1 MQIKRYEATSM
12 NEAVKKVKADL
23 GLDAIVLSTREMN
36 GKFEVV
42 AARDD
47 PGSGIA
53 RGTMRGSDL
62 FTFFKEEMDQLKT
75 LIMDSRKERDICSEL
90 TGLKETLD
98 DHFDFLGMQ
107 KNRDTSPH
115 LSRAYCHLIAGGIA
129 RQRAF
134 QLIEELK
141 NDSPMEEIKSYH
153 DALRIVEGIIKR
165 SIDASYKS
173 AEKKEK
179 AYHSSPKRVV
189 AFIGPAGSGKTTTLA
204 KLAARYL
211 LEDRL
216 NIAVITMD
224 TYRIGAAEQL
234 KIYAQIMDVPMGVAS
249 KKEEF
254 RNAVDRFADRDIILV
269 DTPGKSRNDEKYL
282 LELKDYFDGGPP
294 VETNLVLSITEKQEN
309 IIDAAARFG
318 ITDYDNIIFTKLDD
332 ADGFG
337 SIYNCIEHVGKPVF
351 YIANGQNV
359 PRDLRKMD
367 PAKLARL
374 IVENR
379 VN

>member
-1 MQIKRYEATSM
+1 MQIKRYESTSM
-12 NEAVKKVKADL
+12 NKAVKKVKADL

-47 PGSGIA
+47 PGLGIR
-53 RGTMRGSDL
+53 RGGKGESDL
-62 FTFFKEEMDQLKT
+62 FTFFKTEMDQLKT
-75 LIMDSRKERDICSEL
+75 LIRDSRKERDICSEL

-107 KNRDTSPH
+107 KNKDTAPH

-129 RQRAF
+129 KQRAF

-141 NDSPMEEIKSYH
+141 NASSTEEIKSYH
-153 DALRIVEGIIKR
+153 DALRIVEGIVKQ
-165 SIDASYKS
+165 SIDDSYKGV
-173 AEKKEK
+173 EKKGG
-179 AYHSSPKRVV
+179 AHRSAPKRVV
-189 AFIGPAGSGKTTTLA
+189 AFVGPAGSGKTTTLA
-204 KLAARYL
+204 KLAARYV

-216 NIAVITMD
+216 KVALITTD
-224 TYRIGAAEQL
+224 TFRIGAAEQL
-234 KIYAQIMDVPMGVAS
+234 KIYAKIMDLPMGVAS

-254 RNAVDRFADRDIILV
+254 KSAVERFSDRDIILV

-294 VETNLVLSITEKQEN
+294 VETNLVLSITEKQN
-309 IIDAAARFG
+309 SMIDATARFG

-332 ADGFG
+332 ADGYG

-374 IVENR
+374 IIENR